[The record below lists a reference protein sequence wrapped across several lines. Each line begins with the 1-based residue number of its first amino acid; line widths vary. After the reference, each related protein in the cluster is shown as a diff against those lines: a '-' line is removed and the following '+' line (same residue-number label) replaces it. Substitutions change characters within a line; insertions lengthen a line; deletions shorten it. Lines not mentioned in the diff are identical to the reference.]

1 MKHKRL
7 CEEGFGAKGNYTIIL
22 PIDQGIE
29 HGPVDAFYATD
40 HPEML
45 DIDYQVDYIAEL
57 LHEGLVGGTALPK
70 RTSNLLCEK
79 YPHLAKDV
87 IMKLNHGNNLNKD
100 LEPSQAVYATT
111 SDAKDKNMGGVGY
124 TIYPGSSNQDEMIDY
139 FGRVQQLLNRAWR
152 DDDLKTVLWS
162 YPRGGDF
169 EENSMKTIMHAAYI
183 AAQLEP
189 DVIKVKLPFNAKSSS
204 DVNNVIKAACGIP
217 VIFSGGAYTG
227 PDLVLKEAKLIA
239 EAGGYGMILG
249 RNVFQREPVEAKNL
263 LRDIHKIF
271 RES

>member
-7 CEEGFGAKGNYTIIL
+7 CEEGFGEKGNYTIIL
-22 PIDQGIE
+22 PIDQGVE

-45 DIDYQVDYIAEL
+45 DIDYQVDFIAEL
-57 LHEGLVGGTALPK
+57 LHEGLVGATALPR
-70 RTSNLLCEK
+70 RTANLLCKK
-79 YPHLAKDV
+79 YPHLSKDV

-100 LEPSQAVYATT
+100 LEPSQAVYA
-111 SDAKDKNMGGVGY
+111 SSRDAANMGGVGF
-124 TIYPGSSNQDEMIDY
+124 TIYPGSSKQDDMIDH
-139 FGRVQQLLNRAWR
+139 FGKIQEHKPNNV
-152 DDDLKTVLWS
+152 KSILWS

-169 EENSMKTIMHAAYI
+169 YKTTLKTIMHAAYM

-189 DVIKVKLPFNAKSSS
+189 DVIKVKMPTNSNLLEQI
-204 DVNNVIKAACGIP
+204 IKAACGIP
-217 VIFSGGAYTG
+217 VVFSGGSYT
-227 PDLVLKEAKLIA
+227 DSSSVLKDAKLIA
-239 EAGGYGMILG
+239 QAGGYGMIVG
-249 RNVFQREPVEAKNL
+249 RNIFQRKPDNAKNL

>member
-1 MKHKRL
+1 MKHNRL
-7 CEEGFGAKGNYTIIL
+7 SDADFGAKGNYTIIL

-45 DIDYQVDYIAEL
+45 DIDYQVDFIAEL

-70 RTSNLLCEK
+70 RTANLLVEK
-79 YPHLAKDV
+79 YPYLAKDV
-87 IMKLNHGNNLNKD
+87 IMKLNHGNNLNAK

-111 SDAKDKNMGGVGY
+111 SDAKDKDMGGVGY

-152 DDDLKTVLWS
+152 DNDLKTVLWS

-169 EENSMKTIMHAAYI
+169 NGTTIKTIMHAAYM

-189 DVIKVKLPFNAKSSS
+189 DVIKVKMPTDTENL
-204 DVNNVIKAACGIP
+204 DYIVKAACGIP
-217 VIFSGGAYTG
+217 VIFSGGPYVDTYNMI
-227 PDLVLKEAKLIA
+227 DYAKRIKK
-239 EAGGYGMILG
+239 AGGYGMIVG
-249 RNVFQREPVEAKNL
+249 RNVFQRERHQAKHL
-263 LRDIHKIF
+263 LKELHRTF